1 MFNMYKNIVAQSNS
15 LVISFSFL
23 FFNMTKRSD
32 VQKGV
37 SNEKFKNCNDTIIY
51 LCIDNNVHDED
62 EYTEGETQ
70 QCVQNM

>member
-15 LVISFSFL
+15 LVISFSFH
-23 FFNMTKRSD
+23 
-32 VQKGV
+32 
-37 SNEKFKNCNDTIIY
+37 EKFKNCNDTITY